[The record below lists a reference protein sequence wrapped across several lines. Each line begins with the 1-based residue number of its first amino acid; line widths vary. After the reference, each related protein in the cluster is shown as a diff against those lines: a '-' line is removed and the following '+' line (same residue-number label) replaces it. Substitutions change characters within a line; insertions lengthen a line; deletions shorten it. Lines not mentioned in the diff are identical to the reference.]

1 MTNPNPPRSLTRV
14 WIGVLAVVEVGLL
27 IKYVKKAPDPFVEP
41 PDPSLRGSD
50 SDADEPMNFAY

>member
-1 MTNPNPPRSLTRV
+1 
-14 WIGVLAVVEVGLL
+14 VVEVGLL

>member
-1 MTNPNPPRSLTRV
+1 LLYA
-14 WIGVLAVVEVGLL
+14 VLAVVEVGLL